1 MNTLAELKSGRLNGV
16 SRLQLVEGLTEFPL
30 EILTLVDTLEVLD
43 LSNNNLTTLP
53 DEFACLTKLKRV
65 FLSFN
70 QFKLIP
76 KVLAKC
82 PALIMVAFKGNQI
95 TEFALNS
102 LPKNIE
108 WLILTDNKLS
118 ALPSDF
124 GNYTQLKKLALAGN
138 NLKQLPASMAS
149 CTNLELVRLSANN
162 LTKLDNLLLELPKLA
177 WLAFA
182 GNAFNKAQC
191 LTNSRL
197 QNNPLENFELKKV
210 IGQGAS
216 GVIHLAK
223 TAQHDV
229 AVKLFKG
236 AITSDGYPLDE
247 VNCCL
252 QAGYHKNLINV
263 LSYIEQSTQLGLVM
277 ELIDT
282 RFTNLGLPPS
292 LETCTRD
299 TFNTHCHYSPEAI
312 YKVAQQMISTLAHL
326 HANNVSHGDIYAHN
340 TMINEQYDVL
350 FGDFG
355 AATNLNM
362 LTQEEKKRIELI
374 EVRAFG
380 CLIEDLLSTVSA
392 ADKQNELFGKMSDIA
407 ARAIN
412 TDIASRPSFKE
423 LSALLN
429 ERV

>member
-1 MNTLAELKSGRLNGV
+1 MNTLAELKAGKLNGV
-16 SRLQLVEGLTEFPL
+16 TRVQLVEELTELPS
-30 EILTLVDTLEVLD
+30 EIFTLADTLEVLD
-43 LSNNNLTTLP
+43 LSNNKLSDLP
-53 DEFACLTKLKRV
+53 AEFACLHRLKRV

-70 QFKLIP
+70 QFKHIP
-76 KVLAKC
+76 EVLAKC

-102 LPKNIE
+102 LPKTIE

-118 ALPSDF
+118 ALPGDF

-138 NLKQLPASMAS
+138 ELTHLPTSMAN

-162 LTKLDNLLLELPKLA
+162 LAKIDNWLLELPKLA
-177 WLAFA
+177 WIAFA
-182 GNAFNKAQC
+182 GNEFNKAQC
-191 LTNSRL
+191 LTKSTLKNT
-197 QNNPLENFELKKV
+197 PLESFQLKKV

-223 TAQHDV
+223 AENNNV

-252 QAGYHKNLINV
+252 QAGNHKNLINV

-277 ELIDT
+277 ELIGT
-282 RFTNLGLPPS
+282 SYTNLGLPPS
-292 LETCTRD
+292 LQTCTRD
-299 TFNTHCHYSPEAI
+299 TFNDDCNYPIKAVFKI
-312 YKVAQQMISTLAHL
+312 AKQMANTLAHL
-326 HANNVSHGDIYAHN
+326 HDNHVSHGDIYAHN

-355 AATNLNM
+355 AATNLAM
-362 LTQEEKKRIELI
+362 LTHQEQKCIELI

-380 CLIEDLLSTVSA
+380 CLIDDLLSTVSE
-392 ADKQNELFGKMSDIA
+392 ADKQTELFVKMSDIA

-412 TDIASRPSFKE
+412 TAIASRPSFKA

-429 ERV
+429 ERL

>member
-1 MNTLAELKSGRLNGV
+1 MNTLAELKAGKLNGV
-16 SRLQLVEGLTEFPL
+16 THLQLVEELTEFPP
-30 EILTLVDTLEVLD
+30 EIFTLADTLEVLD
-43 LSNNNLTTLP
+43 LSNNNLSDLP
-53 DEFACLTKLKRV
+53 AEFTCLHRLKRV

-70 QFKLIP
+70 QFKHIP
-76 KVLAKC
+76 TVLAKC

-95 TEFALNS
+95 SEFALKS
-102 LPKNIE
+102 LPKHIE
-108 WLILTDNKLS
+108 WLILTDNTLS
-118 ALPSDF
+118 ELPEDF

-138 NLKQLPASMAS
+138 NLKHLPTSMAN

-162 LTKLDNLLLELPKLA
+162 LTKLDDWLLELPKLA

-182 GNAFNKAQC
+182 GNEFNKAQC
-191 LTNSRL
+191 LTKSTLKNT
-197 QNNPLENFELKKV
+197 PLENFQLKKV

-223 TAQHDV
+223 AKHSNV

-252 QAGYHKNLINV
+252 KAANHTNLINV
-263 LSYIEQSTQLGLVM
+263 LSYIEQSKQLGLVM

-282 RFTNLGLPPS
+282 NYTNLGLPPS

-299 TFNTHCHYSPEAI
+299 TFNDGCNYPIEAV
-312 YKVAQQMISTLAHL
+312 YKIAKQMANTLTHL
-326 HANNVSHGDIYAHN
+326 HDNYVSHGDIYAHN

-355 AATNLNM
+355 AATNLAM
-362 LTQEEKKRIELI
+362 LSEYQQQQIQLI

-380 CLIEDLLSTVSA
+380 CLIEDLLSTVST
-392 ADKQNELFGKMSDIA
+392 ADKQSELFGKMSDIA
-407 ARAIN
+407 QLA
-412 TDIASRPSFKE
+412 KQHE
-423 LSALLN
+423 LSKRPKFKIIESKLS
-429 ERV
+429 

>member
-1 MNTLAELKSGRLNGV
+1 MNTLAQLKAGRLNGV
-16 SRLQLVEGLTEFPL
+16 TRLQLVDGLTEFPL
-30 EILTLVDTLEVLD
+30 EILTLADTLEVLD

-53 DEFACLTKLKRV
+53 DEFASLTKLKRV

-70 QFKLIP
+70 QFKHIP

-95 TEFALNS
+95 TQFALNS

-118 ALPSDF
+118 ALPEDF
-124 GNYTQLKKLALAGN
+124 GNYTKLKKLALAGN
-138 NLKQLPASMAS
+138 SLKQLPESMAN

-162 LTKLDNLLLELPKLA
+162 LTKLDGWLLELPKLA

-182 GNAFNKAQC
+182 GNTFNKVQC

-197 QNNPLENFELKKV
+197 QNTPLENFKLKKV

-223 TAQHDV
+223 TAHRDV

-252 QAGYHKNLINV
+252 QAGSHKNLINV

-282 RFTNLGLPPS
+282 NYTNLGLPPS

-299 TFNTHCHYSPEAI
+299 TFNDGCNYPIEAV
-312 YKVAQQMISTLAHL
+312 YKISKQMANTLTHL
-326 HANNVSHGDIYAHN
+326 HDNYVSHGDIYAHN

-355 AATNLNM
+355 AATNLAM
-362 LTQEEKKRIELI
+362 LSKHQQQQIQLI

-380 CLIEDLLSTVSA
+380 CLIEDLLSTVSFN
-392 ADKQNELFGKMSDIA
+392 DKQNELFDKMSDIA
-407 ARAIN
+407 ARAVN
-412 TDIASRPSFKE
+412 TAIASRPSFKG
-423 LSALLN
+423 LSTLLN
-429 ERV
+429 NLV

>member
-16 SRLQLVEGLTEFPL
+16 TRLQLVEGLTEFPL
-30 EILTLVDTLEVLD
+30 EILTLADTLEVLD

-70 QFKLIP
+70 QFEHIP

-162 LTKLDNLLLELPKLA
+162 LTKLDNWLLELPKLA

-197 QNNPLENFELKKV
+197 QNTPLENFQLKKV

-223 TAQHDV
+223 TAQHNV

-299 TFNTHCHYSPEAI
+299 TFNDGCNYPIEAV
-312 YKVAQQMISTLAHL
+312 YKIAKQMANTLTHL
-326 HANNVSHGDIYAHN
+326 HDNYVSHGDIYAHN

-355 AATNLNM
+355 AATNLAM
-362 LTQEEKKRIELI
+362 LSEYQQQQILLV

-380 CLIEDLLSTVSA
+380 CLIEDLLSTVST
-392 ADKQNELFGKMSDIA
+392 ADKQNELFNKMSDIA

-429 ERV
+429 EWV

>member
-16 SRLQLVEGLTEFPL
+16 TRLQLVEGLTQFPL
-30 EILTLVDTLEVLD
+30 EILTLADTLEVLD

-162 LTKLDNLLLELPKLA
+162 LTKLDNWLLELPKLA

-191 LTNSRL
+191 LTNS
-197 QNNPLENFELKKV
+197 
-210 IGQGAS
+210 
-216 GVIHLAK
+216 
-223 TAQHDV
+223 
-229 AVKLFKG
+229 
-236 AITSDGYPLDE
+236 
-247 VNCCL
+247 
-252 QAGYHKNLINV
+252 
-263 LSYIEQSTQLGLVM
+263 
-277 ELIDT
+277 
-282 RFTNLGLPPS
+282 
-292 LETCTRD
+292 
-299 TFNTHCHYSPEAI
+299 
-312 YKVAQQMISTLAHL
+312 
-326 HANNVSHGDIYAHN
+326 
-340 TMINEQYDVL
+340 
-350 FGDFG
+350 
-355 AATNLNM
+355 
-362 LTQEEKKRIELI
+362 
-374 EVRAFG
+374 
-380 CLIEDLLSTVSA
+380 
-392 ADKQNELFGKMSDIA
+392 
-407 ARAIN
+407 
-412 TDIASRPSFKE
+412 
-423 LSALLN
+423 
-429 ERV
+429 

>member
-1 MNTLAELKSGRLNGV
+1 MNTLAELKAGRLNGV
-16 SRLQLVEGLTEFPL
+16 TRLQLVEGLTEFPL
-30 EILTLVDTLEVLD
+30 EILTLADTLEVLD

-70 QFKLIP
+70 QFKHIP
-76 KVLAKC
+76 EVLAKC
-82 PALIMVAFKGNQI
+82 LALIMVAFKGNQI
-95 TEFALNS
+95 KEFALNS
-102 LPKNIE
+102 LPTNIE
-108 WLILTDNKLS
+108 WLILTDNMLSKL
-118 ALPSDF
+118 PEDF
-124 GNYTQLKKLALAGN
+124 GNYTKLKKLALAGN
-138 NLKQLPASMAS
+138 NLKHLPTSMAN

-162 LTKLDNLLLELPKLA
+162 LTKIDDWLLELPKLA

-182 GNAFNKAQC
+182 GNEFNKAQC
-191 LTNSRL
+191 LTKSTL
-197 QNNPLENFELKKV
+197 QNTPLENFKLKKV

-223 TAQHDV
+223 AKHSNV

-252 QAGYHKNLINV
+252 QAANHTNLINV

-282 RFTNLGLPPS
+282 NYTNLGLPPS

-299 TFNTHCHYSPEAI
+299 TFNDGCNYPIEAV
-312 YKVAQQMISTLAHL
+312 YKIAKQMANTLAHL
-326 HANNVSHGDIYAHN
+326 HNNYVSHGDIYAHN
-340 TMINEQYDVL
+340 TMINEQYNVL

-355 AATNLNM
+355 AATNLAM
-362 LTQEEKKRIELI
+362 LSEHQQQQIQLI

-380 CLIEDLLSTVSA
+380 CLIEDLLSTINTT
-392 ADKQNELFGKMSDIA
+392 DKQSELFGKISDIA
-407 ARAIN
+407 QNAMQPEP
-412 TDIASRPSFKE
+412 SLRPSFNDLLKE
-423 LSALLN
+423 L
-429 ERV
+429 V

>member
-1 MNTLAELKSGRLNGV
+1 MNTLSELSAGKLKGAK
-16 SRLQLVEGLTEFPL
+16 RLQLVEEITEFPS
-30 EILTLVDTLEVLD
+30 EIFTLADTLEVLD
-43 LSNNNLTTLP
+43 LSNNNLSDLP
-53 DEFACLTKLKRV
+53 AEFACLHRLKRV

-70 QFKLIP
+70 QFKHIP
-76 KVLAKC
+76 EVLAKC

-95 TEFALNS
+95 SEFALSS
-102 LPKNIE
+102 LPKHIE
-108 WLILTDNKLS
+108 WLILTDNTLS
-118 ALPSDF
+118 ELPEDF

-138 NLKQLPASMAS
+138 NLKHLPISMAN

-162 LTKLDNLLLELPKLA
+162 LAKIDDWLLELPKLA

-182 GNAFNKAQC
+182 GNEFNKAQC
-191 LTNSRL
+191 LTKSTLKNT
-197 QNNPLENFELKKV
+197 PLENFKLKKV

-223 TAQHDV
+223 AEHSNV

-252 QAGYHKNLINV
+252 QAAKHTNLINV

-282 RFTNLGLPPS
+282 NYTNLGLPPS
-292 LETCTRD
+292 LQTCTRD
-299 TFNTHCHYSPEAI
+299 TFNDGCNYPIEAV
-312 YKVAQQMISTLAHL
+312 YKIAKQMANTLAHL
-326 HANNVSHGDIYAHN
+326 HDNYVSHGDIYAHN
-340 TMINEQYDVL
+340 TMINDQYDVL

-355 AATNLNM
+355 AATNLAM
-362 LTQEEKKRIELI
+362 LNKHQQQQIQLI

-380 CLIEDLLSTVSA
+380 CLIEDLLSTVST
-392 ADKQNELFGKMSDIA
+392 ADKQKELFNKMSDIA
-407 ARAIN
+407 QYAMQPEP
-412 TDIASRPSFKE
+412 SLRPSFNDLLKE
-423 LSALLN
+423 L
-429 ERV
+429 V